1 MIERVQNIENVGR
14 IAKTGGGKPQYQ
26 FNKNTHIYAGNTHG
40 KSTFTAII
48 RSLQTNNPDFIK
60 GRKTFGSTLQQR
72 AIFVVDGSNYKFNGT
87 SWDKTL
93 DDIRIFDTRY
103 IHENFFSPDEEITDD
118 GQKKIETFILG
129 SEGVRLTKQVV
140 DLTVKQR
147 ENATALATTSREYSS
162 SKPFDH
168 PGFEDFL
175 KVDAVEGVDDL
186 IDEQTKQLNA
196 YKNQES
202 IKGQLATMIAALE
215 ELEAAS
221 IKAALEANLS
231 IDVSKIT
238 SHIHENMVDGTNEND
253 AKEFLRQGLTLS
265 GNKDVCPFCAQPTE
279 SGDAGELVK
288 AYSEYFSKN
297 YNAMATNRFTQAQF
311 FSRWEAVSKLR
322 KGVIELTKLDVPV
335 DLKGAD
341 DRINGAVVTFSE
353 QIEKKKD
360 FAYSVDFTALE
371 ALKSE
376 CDILITAL
384 KETLEQYEGDL
395 TEKIKTTKDT
405 IRDYEVAKKRHSEP
419 WKTKADEYLEI
430 KRKNDDEVKPQL
442 DTAVEAQSTY
452 ASSVYTNCMTTV
464 NECLSAL
471 GVNFRVQ
478 NLSYKGRTRNE
489 LFTLVFD
496 EEHAVGIGSTSRV
509 STHTSKHTL
518 SESDR
523 RALCF
528 AFFIASV
535 MNDPKCSDLVVV
547 LDDPVSS
554 FDSDRRN
561 STVKY
566 IRQVRESATTPC
578 QFITLTHDKDFLR
591 MLVSD
596 IRNDVTNLMLEWN
609 PASSTSDLSLLDV
622 STHGLFMDEYY
633 RRLNELENYT
643 KLPDSQL
650 NVGHL
655 QNVRHLIENIMKRK
669 YYTLLAEDIKA
680 NKSLETFIETLSE
693 RGKPYENKQ
702 ALIAKIRTL
711 LPHEVHHDQAN
722 PGGYDTAAVGPTD
735 VRRIIT
741 DTLSVLQAL

>member
-14 IAKTGGGKPQYQ
+14 IAKTGGGRVQYQ

-60 GRKTFGSTLQQR
+60 GRKTFGSTSPQF
-72 AIFVVDGSNYKFNGT
+72 AIFVIDGVSYKFNSAG
-87 SWDKTL
+87 WDKTF
-93 DDIRIFDTRY
+93 DNIRIFDTRY

-140 DLTVKQR
+140 ELTAQQR

-168 PGFEDFL
+168 PSFEDFL
-175 KVDAVEGVDDL
+175 KIDAVEGVDDL

-202 IKGQLATMIAALE
+202 IKSQLTTMIEALK
-215 ELEAAS
+215 ELNTPS
-221 IKAALEANLS
+221 IKAALEATLS
-231 IDVSKIT
+231 VDVSKIT
-238 SHIHENMVDGTNEND
+238 NHIHENMVDDTSEND
-253 AKEFLRQGLTLS
+253 AKEFLRQGLSLS
-265 GNKDVCPFCAQPTE
+265 KGKDVCPFCSQSTE
-279 SGDAGELVK
+279 NSNASELIK
-288 AYSEYFSKN
+288 AYGEYFSKS
-297 YNAMATNRFTQAQF
+297 YNEMATNRFAQAQF

-335 DLKGAD
+335 DLKGSD
-341 DRINGAVVTFSE
+341 DRIHTAIVTFSD

-360 FAYSVDFTALE
+360 FAYSVDFDVLE
-371 ALKSE
+371 TLKSE
-376 CDILITAL
+376 CDTLITAL
-384 KETLEQYEGDL
+384 EKTLEQYEGDL
-395 TEKIKTTKDT
+395 TEKVKTTKDT

-430 KRKNDDEVKPQL
+430 KHKNDDEVKPQL

-464 NECLSAL
+464 NDCLSAL

-478 NLSYKGRTRNE
+478 NLSYKGRTRND

-535 MNDPKCSDLVVV
+535 VNDPKCSDLIVV

-554 FDSDRRN
+554 FDADRRN
-561 STVKY
+561 NTVKY
-566 IRQVRESATTPC
+566 IRHIRESATTPC

-596 IRNDVTNLMLEWN
+596 IRSDATNLMLEWS
-609 PASSTSDLSLLDV
+609 PANSTSDFSLLDV

-633 RRLNELENYT
+633 RRLNELENYA

-680 NKSLETFIETLSE
+680 NKSLEIFIETLSE
-693 RGKPYENKQ
+693 SGKPYENKQ
-702 ALIAKIRTL
+702 TLIAKIRTL

-722 PGGYDTAAVGPTD
+722 PGGYDTAAVGPAD
-735 VRRIIT
+735 IRRIIT
-741 DTLSVLQAL
+741 DTLSVLQEL